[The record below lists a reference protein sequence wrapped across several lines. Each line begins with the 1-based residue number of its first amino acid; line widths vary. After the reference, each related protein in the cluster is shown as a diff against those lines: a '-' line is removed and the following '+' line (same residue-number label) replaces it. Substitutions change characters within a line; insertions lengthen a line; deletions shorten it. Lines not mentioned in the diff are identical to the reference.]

1 MDIQTVRNMI
11 LRAKGERSWR
21 DFADAVGENH
31 AYLYRMAL
39 GERDPSEAVLN
50 KLGLERVTV
59 YRKKSS
65 KADAN
70 SC

>member
-21 DFADAVGENH
+21 AFAEAVGEDH
-31 AYLYRMAL
+31 GYLYRMAL
-39 GERDPSEAVLN
+39 GERDPSDTVLN

-59 YRKKSS
+59 YRKKTS
-65 KADAN
+65 KADAD